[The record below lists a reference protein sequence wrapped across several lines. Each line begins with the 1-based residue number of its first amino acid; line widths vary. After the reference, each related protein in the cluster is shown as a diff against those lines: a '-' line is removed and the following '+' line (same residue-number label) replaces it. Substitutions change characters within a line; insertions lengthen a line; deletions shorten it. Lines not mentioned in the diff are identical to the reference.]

1 MNVPHDTIVAVA
13 DGEKLSLF
21 RVNGNGAKPK
31 LEPLKETAHLT
42 GSNHDGGSRH
52 HSSAANPDEKQDGED
67 MFAAATAQ
75 WLNQKAVGNAFA
87 HAVVIAAPK
96 TLGELR
102 KHYHKAFAA
111 KLLKEIPKDLTGQHV
126 SDIEHALE
134 NA

>member
-21 RVNGNGAKPK
+21 RVSTDGASPK
-31 LEPLKETAHLT
+31 LKPLAAKAELA

-75 WLNQKAVGNAFA
+75 WLNQKAIGNAFE
-87 HAVVIAAPK
+87 HAIVIAAPK

-102 KHYHKAFAA
+102 KHYHKAFSA
-111 KLLKEIPKDLTGQHV
+111 KILKEIAKDLTGQHI
-126 SDIEHALE
+126 SDIEHVLE
-134 NA
+134 KA